1 MNVDRII
8 FTIDTHVCG
17 EAYRI
22 IIHSPI
28 KLKKKNLMENYRF
41 LEEEYKR
48 EKHLLLNEPRGHRG
62 MNGCIVT
69 TSEVA
74 DFALLFLDHDE
85 DTPFNYSGLIAT
97 ITALLETGKLKKNYM
112 NQYKIETLNGIY
124 QVEAIVENQSVTS
137 VSVESEKCVLLDEN
151 VEFSIVAVDE
161 TRHYLIFP
169 LPRDI
174 PAIQL
179 EQMIPLQTWGTAI
192 TKEIRAANLQM
203 DGVILYESFSGLSN
217 KVRSLT
223 FARDGGIV
231 HSPGIDST
239 FAILTKLATKQPM
252 DSLINESIFSSSLTA
267 NKIADT
273 TNRFFLKTRGFI
285 TGTHE
290 FIYDPRDPFEE
301 GFLLK

>member
-1 MNVDRII
+1 MNVDKII

-17 EAYRI
+17 EAFRI

-28 KLKKKNLMENYRF
+28 KLKKKDLMENYRF

-48 EKHLLLNEPRGHRG
+48 EKHFLLNEPRGHLG

-97 ITALLETGKLKKNYM
+97 VTALLETGNLEKNNM

-124 QVEAIVENQSVTS
+124 QVEAIVENKSVTS
-137 VSVESEKCVLLDEN
+137 VSVESEKCVLLEERA
-151 VEFSIVAVDE
+151 EFSVVTVDGN
-161 TRHYLIFP
+161 RHYLIFP

-179 EQMIPLQTWGTAI
+179 EQMIPLQKWGTAI
-192 TKEIRAANLQM
+192 TGRIRTANVQM
-203 DGVILYESFSGLSN
+203 DGVILYETLSGLSN

-223 FARDGGIV
+223 FAKDGSIV
-231 HSPGIDST
+231 RSPGIDST
-239 FAILTKLATKQPM
+239 FAILTKLAAKKEI

-267 NKIADT
+267 HKIADT
-273 TNRFFLKTRGFI
+273 TNRFFVETRGFI

-290 FIYDPRDPFEE
+290 FIYDHRDPFEE